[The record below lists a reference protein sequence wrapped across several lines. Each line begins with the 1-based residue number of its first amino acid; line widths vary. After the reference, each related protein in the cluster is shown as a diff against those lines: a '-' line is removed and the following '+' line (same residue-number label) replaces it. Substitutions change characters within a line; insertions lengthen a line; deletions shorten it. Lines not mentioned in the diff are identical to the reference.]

1 MTKHNGLYK
10 MKNGVIFIHIFTIP
24 RPLHLFVLI
33 HISILDHFIYTWSSA
48 FSIVCNIVLLVM
60 NFLIF
65 CSLKMSLSLL
75 WLLLSLSKN
84 ITRRQFFFQ
93 FLKKCWSIVC
103 WLALFWWQ
111 ISLFPYLCSF
121 VYSVFFSQFLRHYPF
136 CCFQLIYLW
145 YALLLSLVL
154 GLC

>member
-93 FLKKCWSIVC
+93 FLKNVDPLSAG
-103 WLALFWWQ
+103 L
-111 ISLFPYLCSF
+111 LCSDDKSACF
-121 VYSVFFSQFLRHYPF
+121 LIFAPLYIVSFF
-136 CCFQLIYLW
+136 
-145 YALLLSLVL
+145 LSF
-154 GLC
+154 